1 MGDGSVV
8 LLYVGHM
15 ESKKPSFGEL
25 DLGWDEVSETATPVS
40 GVRQAKIVPGLAAR
54 RDSTRPSGEDHTR
67 VGDSPLESG
76 MLRDGV
82 LEASG
87 SGAGTMD
94 DPRLD
99 QVRALYA
106 RGDTAAALAFAEK
119 MRSDKPPPGSQRPRP
134 PSNAPARAP
143 STAPEKSNSAPPP
156 ASARSFAQTVAQ
168 AVRAAQVPRAPEPYA
183 DIQDE
188 GVSSEAHPSDQ
199 EHGTAIFAAGAGEA
213 LMQVAS
219 LSGTPYLAMTLA
231 EVQKLP
237 LDPRAGFLMS
247 IIDGASTI
255 ADLCDLAG
263 MPEDELVSVLTEL
276 ARHKVIAFK

>member
-1 MGDGSVV
+1 MD
-8 LLYVGHM
+8 
-15 ESKKPSFGEL
+15 SKTPSFGEL

-40 GVRQAKIVPGLAAR
+40 GVRQARIVPGLAAR
-54 RDSTRPSGEDHTR
+54 DSSRPLASADMTRI
-67 VGDSPLESG
+67 GDSPLEAG
-76 MLRDGV
+76 ML
-82 LEASG
+82 EADPRS
-87 SGAGTMD
+87 AGTME

-119 MRSDKPPPGSQRPRP
+119 MSSDKPAALPPAARRSSPPSQPVRQPVSQPVRQPVSQPPPG
-134 PSNAPARAP
+134 
-143 STAPEKSNSAPPP
+143 
-156 ASARSFAQTVAQ
+156 SARSFAQTVTA
-168 AVRAAQVPRAPEPYA
+168 AVRTAPLPRAPEPYA

-188 GVSSEAHPSDQ
+188 GAPADHPSDH

-219 LSGTPYLAMTLA
+219 LTGTPYIAMALQ
-231 EVQKLP
+231 EVQRLP

-255 ADLCDLAG
+255 PDLCDLAG
-263 MPEDELVSVLTEL
+263 MPEDEVVSVLTEL